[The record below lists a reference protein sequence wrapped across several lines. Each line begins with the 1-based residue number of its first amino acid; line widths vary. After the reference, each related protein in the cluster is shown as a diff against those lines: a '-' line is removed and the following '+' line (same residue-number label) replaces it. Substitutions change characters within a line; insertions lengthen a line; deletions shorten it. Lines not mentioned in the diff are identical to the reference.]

1 MSQHDQTL
9 RELSVDVIYRFTIHV
24 NFEFCEWHF
33 SLYFVF
39 WVKNKLIFAWF
50 YMKSQNLLQSGT
62 IEISQSRT
70 EVKCDSVKY
79 RKIAFER

>member
-1 MSQHDQTL
+1 MTLFPVFRVLNEKQVDFCVILHSQ
-9 RELSVDVIYRFTIHV
+9 
-24 NFEFCEWHF
+24 
-33 SLYFVF
+33 
-39 WVKNKLIFAWF
+39 K
-50 YMKSQNLLQSGT
+50 LLQSGT